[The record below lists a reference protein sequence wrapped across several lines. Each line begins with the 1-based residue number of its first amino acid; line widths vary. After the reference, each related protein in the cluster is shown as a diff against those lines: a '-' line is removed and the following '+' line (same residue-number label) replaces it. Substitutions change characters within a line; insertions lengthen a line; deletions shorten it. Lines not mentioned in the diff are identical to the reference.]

1 MRVEGLVDLE
11 DVVFDAAVQEEEEAS
26 LCFVQDLADGGRD
39 QTAHDVYS
47 DDAIVRVADGDRSE
61 FRRMV

>member
-11 DVVFDAAVQEEEEAS
+11 DVVFDAAVQEEAS

-39 QTAHDVYS
+39 QTAHDVS